1 MANKIDLEKNKVF
14 AVVVSF
20 NSDIQH
26 LHEQLK
32 RLMEQV
38 EHIVWVDN
46 CSSVFLGG
54 IFGEV
59 IPEKIHPIWL
69 DQNFGIAVA
78 QNIGIKWAM
87 EHGASYILLMD
98 DDSLPDLNMVENLFN
113 ALITNPEAAAAGA
126 FHFDPRREGEG
137 MPFHRFKKGKF
148 HKLTC
153 FHHNQLLEVDD
164 VIASGCLI
172 PVEVLKK
179 VGLMREDFFIDWVD
193 TEWCWRARANGYKI
207 YGVCSAL
214 LEHSLGDKVVK
225 ILGREIPVHAPWRHY
240 YQSRN
245 LVLTLK
251 SSDISLV
258 FRIFVFFRQMKR
270 FLVFSILMK
279 NGKSYFRM
287 WLMGLLDGILGKS
300 GMVEFTEDGGKII

>member
-1 MANKIDLEKNKVF
+1 MANKIDLEKSKVF

-46 CSSVFLGG
+46 CSSVFLGDV
-54 IFGEV
+54 FGEAM
-59 IPEKIHPIWL
+59 PEKIHPIWL
-69 DQNFGIAVA
+69 EQNFGIAVA

-87 EHGASYILLMD
+87 EHGASHILLMD

-113 ALITNPEAAAAGA
+113 ALITNPEAAAVGA

-137 MPFHRFKKGKF
+137 MPFHRFEKGKF

-153 FHHNQLLEVDD
+153 FHQNKLLEVDD

-172 PVEVLKK
+172 PVEILKK
-179 VGLMREDFFIDWVD
+179 IGLMREDFFIDWVD